1 MVIQGIYKE
10 INQNKELHTMVNYWT
25 FIQNHQITFVCYWFY
40 NINCK
45 QLERKNRLF
54 IQSWEKNRK
63 GEKGGKS
70 RNKKEKKVSHG
81 FTRFIK

>member
-10 INQNKELHTMVNYWT
+10 INQNKELHTMVKYWT

-40 NINCK
+40 IVQCK
-45 QLERKNRLF
+45 RLERQNRVF

-63 GEKGGKS
+63 GLGK
-70 RNKKEKKVSHG
+70 KKQKQEGKEG
-81 FTRFIK
+81 FTWFHMVY